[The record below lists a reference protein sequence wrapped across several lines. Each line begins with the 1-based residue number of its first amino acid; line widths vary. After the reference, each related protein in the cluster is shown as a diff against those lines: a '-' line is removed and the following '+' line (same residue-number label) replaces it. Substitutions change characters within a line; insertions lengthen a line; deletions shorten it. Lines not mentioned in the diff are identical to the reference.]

1 MVYILLASQVRC
13 KCSTRIN
20 NKRNDKMPQSHL
32 PKKLSLGEQSTNH
45 IVLIEP
51 AVFYANPETM
61 DSNAYQVR
69 AQLGTNEASEVVY
82 KKALAEFHAFR
93 GLLLQNS
100 VAVTTLYGSE
110 HCPDHI
116 FPNWISTHR
125 TEDGQG
131 VIYYPMLNE
140 NRQKERTP
148 EIRQFFERHYDLIF
162 DMSDFEKENRC
173 LEANGSLCLDRANKV
188 AYAALSV
195 RTDEDLARKWADKTG
210 YELMTFSTKGPDG
223 KPVYHTDLVM
233 WIGTDVAT
241 ICAEAVDDADRERVL
256 ERLGKGR
263 NVVELSA
270 AQMNSF
276 CGNSLEVQSIAG
288 DKMLVMS
295 SAAYDAL
302 TPEQLEVFSKH
313 YTKLLH
319 SPIPTIEE
327 HGGGSARCLM
337 LEMF

>member
-1 MVYILLASQVRC
+1 MVYILLARQVRC
-13 KCSTRIN
+13 KGSHKIN
-20 NKRNDKMPQSHL
+20 NNDRNTNMPQTHL
-32 PKKLSLGEQSTNH
+32 PKKLSPEAQSSNH

-61 DSNAYQVR
+61 DSNTYQH
-69 AQLGTNEASEVVY
+69 QTDEAPEVVY
-82 KKALAEFHAFR
+82 KKALAEFQTFR
-93 GLLLQNS
+93 ELLLQNG
-100 VAVTTLYGSE
+100 VAVTTLFGSK

-125 TEDGQG
+125 TENGQG

-162 DMSDFEKENRC
+162 DMSEYEKDGRC

-188 AYAALSV
+188 AFAALSM
-195 RTDEDLARKWADKTG
+195 RTDEGLARKWADKTG
-210 YELMTFSTKGPDG
+210 YELITFSTKGPDG

-233 WIGTDVAT
+233 WIGTDVAA
-241 ICAEAVDDADRERVL
+241 ICAEAIDDADRERVL
-256 ERLGKGR
+256 ERLNKGR
-263 NVVELSA
+263 EVVELTA

-288 DKMLVMS
+288 DRMLAMS

-302 TPEQLEVFSKH
+302 TPEQLEVLGKH

-319 SPIPTIEE
+319 SPIPTIEQ